1 MEADCPHAL
10 RSSVKNHFSDLG
22 QEEHREAARP
32 SKSSSRQP
40 LHLKLARATK
50 GLGRPAG
57 VSRKPTAASGSTHIH
72 IKNSQHSVPKY
83 RPLSTP
89 VVPSEIPRGGWTP
102 QSAARHGEPSAF
114 FGSTQVGSFPAE
126 THLDA
131 PLTHGEQGDP
141 HIQDKSINKHKKLPT
156 FTTFYSIPPSSRH
169 SDTFLPIITCVQSS
183 IHLDKRFTI
192 PL

>member
-1 MEADCPHAL
+1 MGLGRVAVNHVDLSNHRPVEADCPHAL

-72 IKNSQHSVPKY
+72 IKNSHNSVPKY

-89 VVPSEIPRGGWTP
+89 VAPQKSRGVAGDPRVLRDTVSQAPSLD
-102 QSAARHGEPSAF
+102 RHRLEVSPPKL
-114 FGSTQVGSFPAE
+114 T
-126 THLDA
+126 
-131 PLTHGEQGDP
+131 LTH
-141 HIQDKSINKHKKLPT
+141 H
-156 FTTFYSIPPSSRH
+156 
-169 SDTFLPIITCVQSS
+169 
-183 IHLDKRFTI
+183 
-192 PL
+192 